1 MIVMKNENNPPYGAL
16 IERGLVTKATESG
29 YVVESSDRKG
39 VVSPP
44 ITGITNEIY
53 SAGDRVFFFL
63 FDDGDGLIIR
73 KMS

>member
-1 MIVMKNENNPPYGAL
+1 MRSENNPPYGAV
-16 IERGLVTKATESG
+16 IERGLVTETTASG
-29 YVVESSDRKG
+29 CVVESCDRKG

-44 ITGITNEIY
+44 IAGITNEVY

-73 KMS
+73 KMG